1 MKENWKKLVDL
12 GLRTS
17 RVFTDNAMNVYS
29 GYTAFYI
36 LMSLIPLF
44 FLAVSAINLI
54 SEEYMGG
61 FAEILATIFPSV
73 PQVQSL
79 LNNTIQNLRGSTNAL
94 VISVSALSLL
104 WSAASGVSAIQL
116 GLNRICGASQSL
128 IKRRAS
134 SLLYTFVFIVLIP
147 LLILI
152 IFRVFR
158 SSIEELVVRLDD
170 LLHMPD
176 VAARIVDVLENS
188 GLITFAMTLLI
199 ILMAYTVLPSIRRNW
214 RQHFPGALFTG
225 LLWAMFSKIFDFAIM
240 RFWKSS
246 FLYGSLASIFLL
258 AIWMNFIMTILFA
271 GASLN
276 QALLEM
282 GYLPGTDAD
291 GNPEGMLKSGRELL
305 CVYLFITMLALAS
318 LLTKLR

>member
-147 LLILI
+147 LLI

-199 ILMAYTVLPSIRRNW
+199 ILMAYTVLSSIRRNW

-305 CVYLFITMLALAS
+305 CVYLFIAMLALAS

>member
-1 MKENWKKLVDL
+1 MKENWKKLVEL

-54 SEEYMGG
+54 SEEYMVG

-79 LNNTIQNLRGSTNAL
+79 LNNTLQNLRGGTNAL

-116 GLNRICGASQSL
+116 GLNRICGANQSL

-147 LLILI
+147 LLI

-170 LLHMPD
+170 LFHMPD

-225 LLWAMFSKIFDFAIM
+225 LLWAMFSKIFDFA
-240 RFWKSS
+240 ST
-246 FLYGSLASIFLL
+246 FLL
-258 AIWMNFIMTILFA
+258 AIWMNIIMTILFA

-305 CVYLFITMLALAS
+305 CVYLFIAMLALAS
-318 LLTKLR
+318 FLTKLR

>member
-54 SEEYMGG
+54 SEEYMAG

-147 LLILI
+147 LLI

-158 SSIEELVVRLDD
+158 SSIGCGGEDRGC
-170 LLHMPD
+170 
-176 VAARIVDVLENS
+176 S
-188 GLITFAMTLLI
+188 
-199 ILMAYTVLPSIRRNW
+199 
-214 RQHFPGALFTG
+214 
-225 LLWAMFSKIFDFAIM
+225 
-240 RFWKSS
+240 
-246 FLYGSLASIFLL
+246 
-258 AIWMNFIMTILFA
+258 
-271 GASLN
+271 
-276 QALLEM
+276 
-282 GYLPGTDAD
+282 
-291 GNPEGMLKSGRELL
+291 
-305 CVYLFITMLALAS
+305 
-318 LLTKLR
+318 

>member
-54 SEEYMGG
+54 SEEYMAG

-104 WSAASGVSAIQL
+104 WSAAARPEPHLRREPVADQAAGIQP
-116 GLNRICGASQSL
+116 SV
-128 IKRRAS
+128 
-134 SLLYTFVFIVLIP
+134 YV
-147 LLILI
+147 
-152 IFRVFR
+152 RVHCADPAADH
-158 SSIEELVVRLDD
+158 LPRLPQLD
-170 LLHMPD
+170 
-176 VAARIVDVLENS
+176 
-188 GLITFAMTLLI
+188 
-199 ILMAYTVLPSIRRNW
+199 
-214 RQHFPGALFTG
+214 
-225 LLWAMFSKIFDFAIM
+225 
-240 RFWKSS
+240 
-246 FLYGSLASIFLL
+246 
-258 AIWMNFIMTILFA
+258 
-271 GASLN
+271 
-276 QALLEM
+276 
-282 GYLPGTDAD
+282 
-291 GNPEGMLKSGRELL
+291 
-305 CVYLFITMLALAS
+305 
-318 LLTKLR
+318 